1 MFNRVKKHISASDL
15 RRLNEGLT
23 LKFRDKLNP
32 VFWGPS
38 GLKSIVREK
47 LMDFGKA
54 FADYAEIPEQGIVDI
69 LMLGGNAGY
78 NYTKYSD
85 IDVHL
90 VVDPKYVPDCDPELI
105 DDYFMDK
112 KTLWELTHNV
122 TIYGV
127 KAEPYIERPKVTRKK
142 SQGVYSLMKKTW
154 IQEPERIEDDVDEK
168 EIEKKV
174 NNFKTKIDALIKSE
188 NADALKE
195 LVKKLRDSRSVSLQK
210 YGEYGVENMVFKE
223 LRNQGYI
230 DKVRTVV
237 VNLKSRS
244 LSL

>member
-1 MFNRVKKHISASDL
+1 MYARVLRHIKPKDL
-15 RRLNEGLT
+15 RESLT
-23 LKFRDKLNP
+23 LKFTEILNP
-32 VFWGPS
+32 MFWVGDS
-38 GLKSIVREK
+38 LKPEVNEA
-47 LMDFGKA
+47 LMKFAEA
-54 FADYAEIPEQGIVDI
+54 FAAYVDLDERAIVDV
-69 LMLGGNAGY
+69 LLLGGNAGY
-78 NYTKYSD
+78 NYTQYSD
-85 IDVHL
+85 LDVHI
-90 VVDPKYVPDCDPELI
+90 VVDPKFIPDCEPDLL
-105 DDYFMDK
+105 DQYYMDK
-112 KTLWELTHNV
+112 KTLWELTHNI

-154 IQEPERIEDDVDEK
+154 IQEPEKVEGEVEEK

-174 NNFKTKIDALIKSE
+174 NNFKTKIDAFIKNE
-188 NADALKE
+188 NVDGLRE

-210 YGEYGVENMVFKE
+210 YGEYGFENMVFKE

-237 VNLKSRS
+237 VNLKSKN

>member
-1 MFNRVKKHISASDL
+1 MRFA
-15 RRLNEGLT
+15 E
-23 LKFRDKLNP
+23 
-32 VFWGPS
+32 
-38 GLKSIVREK
+38 
-47 LMDFGKA
+47 A
-54 FADYAEIPEQGIVDI
+54 FAAYVDLDERAIVDV
-69 LMLGGNAGY
+69 LLLGGNAGY
-78 NYTKYSD
+78 NYTQYSD
-85 IDVHL
+85 LDVHI
-90 VVDPKYVPDCDPELI
+90 VVDPKYIPDCNPDLL
-105 DDYFMDK
+105 DQYYMDK

-142 SQGVYSLMKKTW
+142 SQGVYSLMKKAW

-237 VNLKSRS
+237 VNLKSKS

>member
-1 MFNRVKKHISASDL
+1 MYSRVRRHIKPKDL
-15 RRLNEGLT
+15 RESLT
-23 LKFRDKLNP
+23 LRFTEILNP
-32 VFWGPS
+32 TFWIGDS
-38 GLKSIVREK
+38 LKTEVNEA
-47 LMDFGKA
+47 LMNFAEA
-54 FADYAEIPEQGIVDI
+54 FAAYVDLDERAIVDV
-69 LMLGGNAGY
+69 LLLGGNAGY
-78 NYTKYSD
+78 NYTQYSD
-85 IDVHL
+85 LDVHI
-90 VVDPKYVPDCDPELI
+90 VVDPKFIPDCNPDLL
-105 DDYFMDK
+105 DQYYMDK

-154 IQEPERIEDDVDEK
+154 IQKPERIEGEVEEK

-174 NNFKTKIDALIKSE
+174 NNFKTRIDAFIKNE
-188 NADALKE
+188 NVEGLRE

-237 VNLKSRS
+237 VNLKSKN